1 MEKPGVT
8 QRWVGISEPD
18 MGDHLH
24 RGNLAPTLVD
34 TTMDTLLDTIMD
46 TLMDTLV
53 DTLMDTLGLKMVD
66 APYV

>member
-34 TTMDTLLDTIMD
+34 A
-46 TLMDTLV
+46 
-53 DTLMDTLGLKMVD
+53 LGLEMVA
-66 APYV
+66 APMWLT

>member
-1 MEKPGVT
+1 METPGVT

-24 RGNLAPTLVD
+24 RGNLAPTLVE
-34 TTMDTLLDTIMD
+34 TLMDALVD
-46 TLMDTLV
+46 TLMGNLAPTLV
-53 DTLMDTLGLKMVD
+53 DTLGLEMVY